1 MAINN
6 NGVNLK
12 ELAAELKLAP
22 STVSRALNDSWEIS
36 EATKKKVI
44 SMAEKLN
51 YQPNPFARSL
61 RENKSKTIAVIIPER
76 INNFFAQ
83 VMDGIEDIAQEHGY
97 HLLIYN
103 THEDVDREKKI
114 VNLLLN
120 GRADAVVMSVSSQ
133 TSDISHLEK
142 LYARGLPLIFFD
154 RICGEIPTTKFI
166 TNDYESAYQGTQHL
180 IQQGCKKVAFLML
193 SKELSITRERHR
205 GYLDAIKEAGL
216 DPEPAFSVSC
226 SMSEESNVELIRD
239 LLWSENRPDG
249 ILAAVEK
256 LALATYQAVKRT
268 RLRIPDDLKVIS
280 FSNMGIAGLL
290 EPSLTTI
297 SQPAVTIGQECAKL
311 LIKKLT
317 KPKQNDLID
326 QVITIPSKITIRSST
341 LAE

>member
-1 MAINN
+1 MN

-83 VMDGIEDIAQEHGY
+83 VMDGIENIAQEHGY
-97 HLLIYN
+97 HLLVYN

-154 RICGEIPTTKFI
+154 RICTDIPTTKFI
-166 TNDYESAYQGTQHL
+166 TNDYESSYQGTKHL

-193 SKELSITRERHR
+193 SKELSITKERHR
-205 GYLDAIKEAGL
+205 GYLDALLEAGL
-216 DPEPAFSVSC
+216 SPEPAFSLNC
-226 SMSEESNVELIRD
+226 SMCEEQNIELIREM
-239 LLWSENRPDG
+239 LWSNNRPDG
-249 ILAAVEK
+249 ILASVEK

-268 RLRIPDDLKVIS
+268 KLRIPQDLKVIS

-297 SQPAVTIGQECAKL
+297 TQPAITIGQECAKL